1 MIRSVAAS
9 WIPLSL
15 LLGYGVVFAA
25 TALGCSLPAFDDH
38 PGQFFRLWHAL
49 TRGLAP
55 WTWNADWW
63 MGFPEL
69 QFYPP
74 GYVYLGAVLH
84 YLSLTALSPAGTY
97 QVLVWTVYLTPGIT
111 AFALL
116 ARLLRAPW
124 LALPGAFVAL
134 TLSAETLSGVDGG
147 VRTGMIAARLGWGLL
162 PLLMLG
168 LIRWIEHGGRS
179 PWIAAPLVA
188 AIVLSH
194 PGHAPAAVVLVALAA
209 FFGAGPR
216 ARRLAQALA
225 LLVLAGAL
233 TTFWTIPLLA
243 HLEEAR
249 ALAWGDFSAAGFGRQ
264 LARPLILLLV
274 GLGLAAPLLAR
285 GRRDASS
292 RPLTVLAAFLPA
304 MLVVL
309 AADRSSWLPPHRLVD
324 SVVLGI
330 VLVGGAGLGLALG
343 AATTRWGVPGGLAA
357 LAATAVIATSALDDR
372 TLTVW
377 PQAARWPTLT
387 QIERGLRLPALWAA
401 LQAAPP
407 GRILFVRSGVPLV
420 YGTEWYRAHTH
431 VTALAPLYTGRQI
444 VNGTFTHPSAIAAL
458 VYTGSP
464 ASRPIQ
470 VLVERL
476 DGHTLFGEPLG
487 DIADS
492 TLERF
497 MGFLGVSAV
506 VMLEE
511 DAGRF
516 PALESSGQFVRAESA
531 PFILYTRRTPVALPA
546 PVAADR
552 WQLPPLG
559 PGWTSARVAF
569 SRLWRAESSGA
580 RLATRRGPLGDLE
593 LELSDDGTPVTLA
606 YGPARWE
613 WIGVGIS
620 ALGALWFIA
629 SYVISRRASF

>member
-1 MIRSVAAS
+1 VTAS
-9 WIPLSL
+9 WLPLSL

-25 TALGCSLPAFDDH
+25 TALGRILPAFDDH

-55 WTWNADWW
+55 WTWNPDWW

-74 GYVYLGAVLH
+74 GYVYLGAALH

-97 QVLVWTVYLTPGIT
+97 QVLVWIVYLTPGVT
-111 AFALL
+111 AFVLL
-116 ARLLRAPW
+116 ARLLPAPW

-168 LIRWIEHGGRS
+168 LVRWIEHGGRN

-209 FFGAGPR
+209 FLGIGPR
-216 ARRLAQALA
+216 ARRLTQALA
-225 LLVLAGAL
+225 LLVMAGAL

-243 HLEEAR
+243 HLENAR

-264 LARPLILLLV
+264 LSRPLFLLLV
-274 GLGLAAPLLAR
+274 GLGLAAPVLAR
-285 GRRDASS
+285 GRRDLSCRS
-292 RPLTVLAAFLPA
+292 LTVLAAFLPA

-330 VLVGGAGLGLALG
+330 VLAGGAGLGLVLG
-343 AATTRWGVPGGLAA
+343 AMTTRWGVSGGLAA
-357 LAATAVIATSALDDR
+357 LTATAVIATSALDGR

-377 PQAARWPTLT
+377 PQSARWPTLT

-431 VTALAPLYTGRQI
+431 VTALAPFYTGRQI

-470 VLVERL
+470 ALVERL

-487 DIADS
+487 DIAAS

-497 MGFLGVSAV
+497 VGFLGVSVV

-516 PALESSGQFVRAESA
+516 PALESSEQFVRARSA
-531 PFILYTRRTPVALPA
+531 PFVLYVRSTPVALPA
-546 PVAADR
+546 PLAAGR
-552 WQLPPLG
+552 WQLPLLG

-569 SRLWRAESSGA
+569 STLWRAESAGA
-580 RLATRRGPLGDLE
+580 RLPTRRGPLGDLE
-593 LELSDDGTPVTLA
+593 LELSRAATPVTLV
-606 YGPARWE
+606 YHPARWE

-620 ALGALWFIA
+620 ALGALGFIA
-629 SYVISRRASF
+629 SYVFPRRACL